1 MHTEGNVKDLMTPV
15 ADNAKLFASLRP
27 FLRQNQAAE
36 SRCELCGA
44 GIGEHSHLLELK
56 TRQVVCS
63 CQACAILFGGH
74 AAATYRL
81 IPRDVRE
88 LADFQLTAV
97 EWEALAIPINMAF
110 FCMRGD
116 PLAPAVFYPSPAG
129 AIQSL
134 LPLESWRQIAA
145 NNPLVRGMQPE
156 VECLLINRITNP
168 HEYYLAPIDDCY
180 RLVGM
185 IRSKWRGFAGGKEA
199 WTEIAAFFSA
209 LKKRSIPAREK
220 AHARSEF
227 SD

>member
-1 MHTEGNVKDLMTPV
+1 MAP
-15 ADNAKLFASLRP
+15 AIDNAKLFASLRP
-27 FLRQNQAAE
+27 FLRQNPAPE

-56 TRQVVCS
+56 TRKVLCS

-74 AAATYRL
+74 AAAAYRP
-81 IPRDVRE
+81 IPRDVRA
-88 LADFQLTAV
+88 LTAFQLTDP
-97 EWEALAIPINMAF
+97 EWDALAIPINMAF

-116 PLAPAVFYPSPAG
+116 SATPAVFYPSPAG
-129 AIQSL
+129 ATESL
-134 LPLESWRQIAA
+134 LPLESWQQIAA
-145 NNPLVRGMQPE
+145 KNPVVREMQPE

-180 RLVGM
+180 RLVGL

-199 WTEIAAFFSA
+199 WTEIAAFFTN
-209 LKKRSIPAREK
+209 LKKRSIPPREK
-220 AHARSEF
+220 AYARSEF